1 MSNNI
6 SFTGYDARPLKGIFT
21 RDGGFGK
28 SFYGLASQT
37 AEILNKEGVDVF
49 IQTPKKILKNEFPD
63 AKPNFSNFWPWVQDR
78 LAFFPNKTIE
88 SKGFTQEDTNLK
100 DIKEMFKLPIEEK
113 YNHVEGGNYFFIKDG
128 GKEVVLLGKE
138 ELSIKSP
145 KSIQDFFGKH
155 KVITVSQ
162 PDFHLDL
169 SIRPLNNKRIL
180 VNDPKMLLSELEKGI
195 NRAKDIFAK
204 SNDSQLEG
212 VIRKLNYLKEEI
224 LESDKQY
231 NTPKR
236 YKTLQQELKYNKFN
250 VIKVPGL
257 IVKPNSG
264 GAICG
269 NIPSFLEDIKYKMNF
284 MNSIVHERADKSL
297 VYVAGKSVLDEQL
310 GLTPEIAEKIDF
322 SFERIFKKSLN
333 GIIAPDDIHFVGD
346 KTISNLL
353 KNNDGSVHCL
363 FAEIPKD

>member
-1 MSNNI
+1 MSI
-6 SFTGYDARPLKGIFT
+6 AQP
-21 RDGGFGK
+21 
-28 SFYGLASQT
+28 
-37 AEILNKEGVDVF
+37 
-49 IQTPKKILKNEFPD
+49 
-63 AKPNFSNFWPWVQDR
+63 
-78 LAFFPNKTIE
+78 
-88 SKGFTQEDTNLK
+88 
-100 DIKEMFKLPIEEK
+100 IKEIG
-113 YNHVEGGNYFFIKDG
+113 NHIEGGNYFFIKDG
-128 GKEVVLLGKE
+128 GKDIVLLGKE

-145 KSIQDFFGKH
+145 KSIQNFFGKH

-180 VNDPKMLLSELEKGI
+180 VNDPKMLMNELNNGI
-195 NRAKDIFAK
+195 KRAKEVYAK
-204 SNDSQLEG
+204 EKDSQLEA
-212 VIRKLNYLKEEI
+212 VIRKLRYLKDEI
-224 LESDKQY
+224 LESNQEYDTLNK
-231 NTPKR
+231 

-257 IVKPNSG
+257 IIKP
-264 GAICG
+264 G
-269 NIPSFLEDIKYKMNF
+269 NGVVAEQPLFMADTKYKMNF
-284 MNSIVHERADKSL
+284 MNAIVHERDDKSL

-322 SFERIFKKSLN
+322 SFERIFKKSLS